1 MAGFSGDDFGDPSRY
16 MGKSPLASIGE
27 ALKIGATVYGLEK
40 SGLRQFFD
48 DLGIKQ
54 KDGKFSFGSTSP
66 APVTDG
72 ISTPVLGAAVPS
84 NITPAVPVVPS
95 AAPAPALAPAPMP
108 AATPTPVFTPA
119 ATGTPLLPF
128 NGQSFLRGEEHSVKN
143 PDDYNPAPLQ
153 SGYTPQLAGDFDF
166 QNLPG
171 YGSAMNK
178 LKMFA

>member
-1 MAGFSGDDFGDPSRY
+1 MVQAVP
-16 MGKSPLASIGE
+16 
-27 ALKIGATVYGLEK
+27 
-40 SGLRQFFD
+40 
-48 DLGIKQ
+48 
-54 KDGKFSFGSTSP
+54 P
-66 APVTDG
+66 APV
-72 ISTPVLGAAVPS
+72 
-84 NITPAVPVVPS
+84 
-95 AAPAPALAPAPMP
+95 PAPMIAPTP